1 MRREEGSMASLH
13 RRFALGA
20 IALPFLFLVMSG
32 LARANPIVV
41 NTLDSGS
48 ESFPL
53 CTLED
58 AVTAADMQSMVNG
71 CDAGSGSDEIDFAV
85 TGTIFTDNT
94 LVVTDPQL
102 EIFGP
107 PFGTPAGPP
116 PAGGIV
122 IDGGGTHEIID
133 VKNTGTGDF
142 LALYNL
148 TLADGSITTANL
160 SGIFSVGGAVNAE
173 GTELS
178 VYACSFVNNSAL
190 PSSLEGFGG
199 AIFGGT
205 GDVAIENSTFAG
217 NSADNGGAVY
227 SAIPDMYL
235 SNVTFSGNSA
245 EPAEG
250 GGLAWNPGDK
260 PTVNGTIVADSTTG
274 GNCEGPLTDDGYN
287 LSDDTSGCF
296 TAGTSKNNVHNL
308 NLDPL
313 GLQNNGGPTETIALE
328 TGSEAISFDKHCV
341 DFDDDVVTIDQ
352 RLYTRPNSPTFCDS
366 GAYEHDALANIVLV
380 PNSERLQLVHS
391 GSPMSDQLNTAFTF
405 IDNGPG
411 EFPSTTCDAGNNAL
425 NYLDVGIVEGVC
437 NELPDSGLFASMAF
451 VQHTV
456 NHQSYGTDYYTLAGP
471 FGWKLSAR
479 IVALPTPAGAC
490 GEWTLN
496 LELSALDL
504 ANLGLAGGNPF
515 ALIIEDDDDNAV
527 CFNITNAVV
536 GGQIVPP
543 PTRTVR
549 RGVRR

>member
-1 MRREEGSMASLH
+1 MANLY

-20 IALPFLFLVMSG
+20 VALPLLFVLTTGS
-32 LARANPIVV
+32 ARANTIVV

-48 ESFPL
+48 QPFPL

-58 AVTAADMQSMVNG
+58 AVAAANLKTVPVNG
-71 CDAGSGSDEIDFAV
+71 CGAGSGSDEIDFAV
-85 TGTIFTDNT
+85 TGTIFTDNP
-94 LVVTDPQL
+94 LVVTDSQL

-122 IDGGGTHEIID
+122 IDGGGTHEVID
-133 VKNTGTGDF
+133 ATNSGAGDY

-148 TLADGSITTANL
+148 TLADGSITTPNH
-160 SGIFSVGGAVNAE
+160 SGTFSVGGAINAE
-173 GTELS
+173 GAELY

-199 AIFGGT
+199 AIYGGAGT
-205 GDVAIENSTFAG
+205 VGIVDSTFAG
-217 NSADNGGAVY
+217 NSANTGGAVY
-227 SAIPDMYL
+227 SSITSMFL
-235 SNVTFSGNSA
+235 SNVTLSGNSA
-245 EPAEG
+245 NPANG
-250 GGLAWNPGDK
+250 GGLAWNSGQIPN
-260 PTVNGTIVADSTTG
+260 VNGTIVASSTG
-274 GNCEGPLTDDGYN
+274 GNCRGPVIDDGYN

-308 NLDPL
+308 NLGPL

-328 TGSEAISFDKHCV
+328 TGSEAISFDKHCF
-341 DFDDDVVTIDQ
+341 DFDDEVVSVDQ
-352 RLYTRPNSPTFCDS
+352 RLYGRPNSPTFCDS

-380 PNSERLQLVHS
+380 PNTERLQLVHS
-391 GSPMSDQLNTAFTF
+391 GSAMSDYINTAFTF

-425 NYLDVGIVEGVC
+425 NSLDVGIVEGDC
-437 NELPDSGLFASMAF
+437 NELPDSGLFASMEF

-456 NHQSYGTDYYTLAGP
+456 NHETYGTDYYTVAGP
-471 FGWKLSAR
+471 SGGTLSGR

-496 LELSALDL
+496 LELSGLDL
-504 ANLGLAGGNPF
+504 ANFGLTGGNPF
-515 ALIIEDDDDNAV
+515 ALIITDDDDNAV

-536 GGQIVPP
+536 GDKIVPP
-543 PTRTVR
+543 PTRSVR
-549 RGVRR
+549 R